1 MTNPC
6 YKQHRNPPSQKAR
19 GQGTR
24 NSGTGRESA
33 KSWATRQVGG
43 FVAYGQTNGNATTF
57 TAVNVAGMASFTGE
71 TTWAPIINGAT
82 GSNIDP
88 NSLNN
93 PNGPSGQFHN
103 ITQNFTW
110 TENNLCKQG
119 G

>member
-1 MTNPC
+1 VGPWLEGFS
-6 YKQHRNPPSQKAR
+6 PPGNA
-19 GQGTR
+19 
-24 NSGTGRESA
+24 A
-33 KSWATRQVGG
+33 LIQVGG